1 LDFPK
6 FQKLV
11 EDRAGFR
18 TMENATASGEYF
30 SDSCGDMYNFFLK
43 IGPGAIIE
51 DISYFTTGC
60 GFGTATCS
68 LVVGLAK
75 GKTVDEAAQ
84 ISTGDIENALSG
96 YPEKKK
102 DYPQRALEAL
112 HVALDDYKQK
122 VASGSV
128 PDYGSMPAPERNV
141 QPVAETDPTPA
152 PTQQTD
158 DGKLLIKLR

>member
-1 LDFPK
+1 MNFPK

-11 EDRAGFR
+11 EDRSGFR

-43 IGPGAIIE
+43 VGPGAVIE

-68 LVVGLAK
+68 LVVDLAK
-75 GKTVDEAAQ
+75 GKTIDEAAA
-84 ISTGDIENALSG
+84 ISADAVERELDG

-102 DYPQRALEAL
+102 DYPERALEAL
-112 HVALDDYKQK
+112 HVAIDDYKAK
-122 VASGSV
+122 VASGAT
-128 PDYGSMPAPERNV
+128 PDYGAMPAPER
-141 QPVAETDPTPA
+141 PAAPA
-152 PTQQTD
+152 PQAQQPAQPAPG
-158 DGKLLIKLR
+158 DGKLLIRLH

>member
-1 LDFPK
+1 MDFPK
-6 FQKLV
+6 FQRLV
-11 EDRAGFR
+11 EERAGFR
-18 TMENATASGEYF
+18 TMENPTASGEYF

-43 IGPGAIIE
+43 IGPGAVIE

-68 LVVGLAK
+68 LVVDLAK
-75 GKTVDEAAQ
+75 GKTIDEASA
-84 ISTGDIENALSG
+84 ISTDDIENALDG

-122 VASGSV
+122 VASGAV
-128 PDYGSMPAPERNV
+128 PDYAGMTAPQRNAEPAAAK
-141 QPVAETDPTPA
+141 AEA
-152 PTQQTD
+152 PSPQTD
-158 DGKLLIKLR
+158 DGKVLIKLH

>member
-1 LDFPK
+1 
-6 FQKLV
+6 
-11 EDRAGFR
+11 
-18 TMENATASGEYF
+18 MENATASGEYF

-68 LVVGLAK
+68 LVVDLAK
-75 GKTVDEAAQ
+75 NKTVDEAAA
-84 ISTGDIENALSG
+84 ISTQDIESALGG

-102 DYPQRALEAL
+102 DYPQRAIEAL

-122 VASGSV
+122 VTSGAI
-128 PDYGSMPAPERNV
+128 PDYGAMAAPERRA
-141 QPVAETDPTPA
+141 QPVAQSA
-152 PTQQTD
+152 PERAPQQTD
-158 DGKLLIKLR
+158 DGKLLIKLH